1 MDIRIEKKKGI
12 RALFTKKGIP
22 YLAGALFLVFVLWL
36 LLRDNS
42 STLRVDAR
50 TISVGQVVSGEFN
63 DYIRVT
69 GQVQPITTV
78 QLSPLEAG
86 IVERLV
92 VEEGT
97 SVKKGDVLVVLSNTS
112 LTLEILNS
120 EAELAEKQNIL
131 RNTLISME
139 QEKLSLRQDKA
150 QLDLDVSRKK
160 RAWQQNEELYRN
172 ALIAREEWLQSK
184 EDYELAEKKRELNIE
199 RQVQDSLYRSVQIEQ
214 MEENL
219 DNMKRNMQLIR
230 ERIGNLNVKSP
241 IDGEVGL
248 LDIVL
253 GQSVS
258 TGQKIGQIND
268 LSDYKVEAQ
277 IDESYIDRVRAGL
290 EATFDRQ
297 GTDYKVRL
305 RKVYPEVRSGQFR
318 ADFTFLGDHPEN
330 IRSGQTYYLHLELG
344 QPTEAVI
351 IPRGSFYQTTGGA
364 WIYVLAPEG
373 DKAYKR
379 PIRIGRQN
387 PQYYEVL
394 DGLEPGERVI
404 VSGYENYGSNDV
416 LILNKQFSAEISPHP
431 SKPNNMFR
439 QLNFRSF
446 FNFLGRN
453 KLYAAINIFG
463 LSVSLMFVILI
474 ADYTLRQLTCDDYHA
489 KADRIYVIGN
499 EERITSGYYLQKYL
513 RDRYPEIESTCAVAV
528 SGQSTDAMQP
538 VEAGQGKYSA
548 TILFADTTFFRIFD
562 FELLEGDREQAL
574 ASRDNVVL
582 SESFARKVFG
592 TFNPMGQVI
601 RFPDEEKS
609 YVVSGVVRD
618 IDRSVIP
625 NMDIIMRAERLC
637 DINSANDERM
647 SNSGA
652 VTTFILARPGADL
665 TAKIPDMLDY
675 FKEIYWIYKGNV
687 YQHVTLTPLRDVYF
701 LSQNNDGGFNYG
713 SWPFVMILFGVGAVI
728 LLFAVMNYINLTVAQ
743 TGFRAKE
750 MAARRLLGASRG
762 EIILKLI
769 LESTFLGV
777 VAFVIAL
784 FLAAA
789 VEPGASRLLGS
800 KIGVWQDMTPAVV
813 ACYAAFIVVLGV
825 VAGFIPAMMV
835 SRYKPVDIVRG
846 SFRHRTKM
854 FYSKVL
860 ITIQNVIT
868 IVLIATSLTIGL
880 QIRHLI
886 SAPMG
891 YNTADILDVSTEIF
905 TGKPQIAQFREELLR
920 EPCVEAVALGC
931 GTPHDRGN
939 NNTMQYGPDRM
950 IGFQIFIGDS
960 TYFRILGLER
970 LRDNH
975 LARMND
981 DNMVFINQHALRE
994 LGIAEDAEEFK
1005 VGMDYSYPYQIAGI
1019 YRDFQIGSALDKP
1032 QSAMLWQTDDIA
1044 DMYPWNILVKIRG
1057 DKTAAY
1063 NTVKSVFERISDGA
1077 VFTGAEYIEQEIEAD
1092 YAEQRRILHIVGIF
1106 TLVAILISAL
1116 GLVAMSTYYIQQKEQ
1131 EVAVR
1136 KVFGSTRGEVLVRL
1150 VGNFMRL
1157 VGAAFVLAV
1166 PVAWYL
1172 LERWLQDY
1180 SVRISLSPLIFLIPG
1195 AFAAAVAF
1203 VAVFWQ
1209 SSRAA
1214 DSNPVDSIKN

>member
-1 MDIRIEKKKGI
+1 
-12 RALFTKKGIP
+12 
-22 YLAGALFLVFVLWL
+22 
-36 LLRDNS
+36 
-42 STLRVDAR
+42 
-50 TISVGQVVSGEFN
+50 
-63 DYIRVT
+63 
-69 GQVQPITTV
+69 
-78 QLSPLEAG
+78 
-86 IVERLV
+86 
-92 VEEGT
+92 
-97 SVKKGDVLVVLSNTS
+97 
-112 LTLEILNS
+112 
-120 EAELAEKQNIL
+120 
-131 RNTLISME
+131 
-139 QEKLSLRQDKA
+139 
-150 QLDLDVSRKK
+150 
-160 RAWQQNEELYRN
+160 
-172 ALIAREEWLQSK
+172 
-184 EDYELAEKKRELNIE
+184 
-199 RQVQDSLYRSVQIEQ
+199 
-214 MEENL
+214 
-219 DNMKRNMQLIR
+219 
-230 ERIGNLNVKSP
+230 
-241 IDGEVGL
+241 
-248 LDIVL
+248 
-253 GQSVS
+253 
-258 TGQKIGQIND
+258 
-268 LSDYKVEAQ
+268 
-277 IDESYIDRVRAGL
+277 
-290 EATFDRQ
+290 
-297 GTDYKVRL
+297 
-305 RKVYPEVRSGQFR
+305 
-318 ADFTFLGDHPEN
+318 
-330 IRSGQTYYLHLELG
+330 
-344 QPTEAVI
+344 
-351 IPRGSFYQTTGGA
+351 
-364 WIYVLAPEG
+364 
-373 DKAYKR
+373 
-379 PIRIGRQN
+379 
-387 PQYYEVL
+387 
-394 DGLEPGERVI
+394 
-404 VSGYENYGSNDV
+404 
-416 LILNKQFSAEISPHP
+416 
-431 SKPNNMFR
+431 MFR

-528 SGQSTDAMQP
+528 SGQSTDATQP
-538 VEAGQGKYSA
+538 VEVGLQKYSA

-562 FELLEGDREQAL
+562 YQLLDGDREQVL

-637 DINSANDERM
+637 DINSANDEHM

-769 LESTFLGV
+769 LESTFLCV

-920 EPCVEAVALGC
+920 EPCVEAVALSC

-975 LARMND
+975 LATREDGN
-981 DNMVFINQHALRE
+981 NALFVNQYALQA
-994 LGIAEDAEEFK
+994 LGIAEDATNFK
-1005 VGMDYSYPYQIAGI
+1005 VGENYTYNYDIAGV
-1019 YRDFQIGSALDKP
+1019 YRDFQLGSALDELQPVLLKYYDSP
-1032 QSAMLWQTDDIA
+1032 EEFLKKA
-1044 DMYPWNILVKIRG
+1044 YPWNILVKIHG

-1092 YAEQRRILHIVGIF
+1092 YAQQRRILHIVGIF

-1136 KVFGSTRGEVLVRL
+1136 KVFGSTRGEVLTRL

-1157 VGAAFVLAV
+1157 VGAAFVIAV

-1180 SVRISLSPLIFLIPG
+1180 SVRISLSPLIFLASG

>member
-1 MDIRIEKKKGI
+1 
-12 RALFTKKGIP
+12 
-22 YLAGALFLVFVLWL
+22 
-36 LLRDNS
+36 
-42 STLRVDAR
+42 
-50 TISVGQVVSGEFN
+50 
-63 DYIRVT
+63 
-69 GQVQPITTV
+69 
-78 QLSPLEAG
+78 
-86 IVERLV
+86 
-92 VEEGT
+92 
-97 SVKKGDVLVVLSNTS
+97 
-112 LTLEILNS
+112 
-120 EAELAEKQNIL
+120 
-131 RNTLISME
+131 
-139 QEKLSLRQDKA
+139 
-150 QLDLDVSRKK
+150 
-160 RAWQQNEELYRN
+160 
-172 ALIAREEWLQSK
+172 
-184 EDYELAEKKRELNIE
+184 
-199 RQVQDSLYRSVQIEQ
+199 
-214 MEENL
+214 
-219 DNMKRNMQLIR
+219 
-230 ERIGNLNVKSP
+230 
-241 IDGEVGL
+241 
-248 LDIVL
+248 
-253 GQSVS
+253 
-258 TGQKIGQIND
+258 
-268 LSDYKVEAQ
+268 
-277 IDESYIDRVRAGL
+277 
-290 EATFDRQ
+290 
-297 GTDYKVRL
+297 
-305 RKVYPEVRSGQFR
+305 
-318 ADFTFLGDHPEN
+318 
-330 IRSGQTYYLHLELG
+330 
-344 QPTEAVI
+344 
-351 IPRGSFYQTTGGA
+351 
-364 WIYVLAPEG
+364 
-373 DKAYKR
+373 
-379 PIRIGRQN
+379 
-387 PQYYEVL
+387 
-394 DGLEPGERVI
+394 
-404 VSGYENYGSNDV
+404 
-416 LILNKQFSAEISPHP
+416 
-431 SKPNNMFR
+431 MFR

-528 SGQSTDAMQP
+528 SGQSTDATQP
-538 VEAGQGKYSA
+538 VEVGLQKYSA

-562 FELLEGDREQAL
+562 YQLLDGDREQVL

-592 TFNPMGQVI
+592 TFNPMEQVI

-637 DINSANDERM
+637 DINSANDEHM

-769 LESTFLGV
+769 LESTFLCV

-975 LARMND
+975 LATREDGN
-981 DNMVFINQHALRE
+981 NALFVNQYALQA
-994 LGIAEDAEEFK
+994 LGIAEDATNFK
-1005 VGMDYSYPYQIAGI
+1005 VGENYTYNYDIAGV
-1019 YRDFQIGSALDKP
+1019 YRDFQLGSALDELQPVLLKYYDSP
-1032 QSAMLWQTDDIA
+1032 EEFLKKA
-1044 DMYPWNILVKIRG
+1044 YPWNILVKIRG

-1092 YAEQRRILHIVGIF
+1092 YAQQRRILHIVGIF

-1136 KVFGSTRGEVLVRL
+1136 KVFGSTRGEVLTRL

-1157 VGAAFVLAV
+1157 VGAAFVIAV

-1180 SVRISLSPLIFLIPG
+1180 SVRISLSPLIFLASG

>member
-1 MDIRIEKKKGI
+1 
-12 RALFTKKGIP
+12 
-22 YLAGALFLVFVLWL
+22 
-36 LLRDNS
+36 
-42 STLRVDAR
+42 
-50 TISVGQVVSGEFN
+50 
-63 DYIRVT
+63 
-69 GQVQPITTV
+69 
-78 QLSPLEAG
+78 
-86 IVERLV
+86 
-92 VEEGT
+92 
-97 SVKKGDVLVVLSNTS
+97 
-112 LTLEILNS
+112 
-120 EAELAEKQNIL
+120 
-131 RNTLISME
+131 
-139 QEKLSLRQDKA
+139 
-150 QLDLDVSRKK
+150 
-160 RAWQQNEELYRN
+160 
-172 ALIAREEWLQSK
+172 
-184 EDYELAEKKRELNIE
+184 
-199 RQVQDSLYRSVQIEQ
+199 
-214 MEENL
+214 
-219 DNMKRNMQLIR
+219 
-230 ERIGNLNVKSP
+230 
-241 IDGEVGL
+241 
-248 LDIVL
+248 
-253 GQSVS
+253 
-258 TGQKIGQIND
+258 
-268 LSDYKVEAQ
+268 
-277 IDESYIDRVRAGL
+277 
-290 EATFDRQ
+290 
-297 GTDYKVRL
+297 
-305 RKVYPEVRSGQFR
+305 
-318 ADFTFLGDHPEN
+318 
-330 IRSGQTYYLHLELG
+330 
-344 QPTEAVI
+344 
-351 IPRGSFYQTTGGA
+351 
-364 WIYVLAPEG
+364 
-373 DKAYKR
+373 
-379 PIRIGRQN
+379 
-387 PQYYEVL
+387 
-394 DGLEPGERVI
+394 
-404 VSGYENYGSNDV
+404 
-416 LILNKQFSAEISPHP
+416 
-431 SKPNNMFR
+431 MFR

-499 EERITSGYYLQKYL
+499 EECITSGYYLQKYL

-528 SGQSTDAMQP
+528 SGPSTDATQP
-538 VEAGQGKYSA
+538 VEVGLQKYSA

-562 FELLEGDREQAL
+562 YQLLDGDREQVL

-625 NMDIIMRAERLC
+625 NMDIVMRAERLC
-637 DINSANDERM
+637 DINSANDEHM

-769 LESTFLGV
+769 LESTFLCV
-777 VAFVIAL
+777 VAFVIAF

-975 LARMND
+975 LATREDGN
-981 DNMVFINQHALRE
+981 NALFVNQYALQA
-994 LGIAEDAEEFK
+994 LGIAEDATNFK
-1005 VGMDYSYPYQIAGI
+1005 VGENYTYNYDIAGV
-1019 YRDFQIGSALDKP
+1019 YRDFQLGSALDELQPVLLKYYDSP
-1032 QSAMLWQTDDIA
+1032 EEFLKKA
-1044 DMYPWNILVKIRG
+1044 YPWNILVKIRG

-1092 YAEQRRILHIVGIF
+1092 YAQQRRILHIVGIF

-1136 KVFGSTRGEVLVRL
+1136 KVFGSTRGEVLTRL

-1157 VGAAFVLAV
+1157 VGAAFVIAV

-1180 SVRISLSPLIFLIPG
+1180 SVRISLSPLIFLASG

>member
-1 MDIRIEKKKGI
+1 
-12 RALFTKKGIP
+12 
-22 YLAGALFLVFVLWL
+22 
-36 LLRDNS
+36 
-42 STLRVDAR
+42 
-50 TISVGQVVSGEFN
+50 
-63 DYIRVT
+63 
-69 GQVQPITTV
+69 
-78 QLSPLEAG
+78 
-86 IVERLV
+86 
-92 VEEGT
+92 
-97 SVKKGDVLVVLSNTS
+97 
-112 LTLEILNS
+112 
-120 EAELAEKQNIL
+120 
-131 RNTLISME
+131 
-139 QEKLSLRQDKA
+139 
-150 QLDLDVSRKK
+150 
-160 RAWQQNEELYRN
+160 
-172 ALIAREEWLQSK
+172 
-184 EDYELAEKKRELNIE
+184 
-199 RQVQDSLYRSVQIEQ
+199 
-214 MEENL
+214 
-219 DNMKRNMQLIR
+219 
-230 ERIGNLNVKSP
+230 
-241 IDGEVGL
+241 
-248 LDIVL
+248 
-253 GQSVS
+253 
-258 TGQKIGQIND
+258 
-268 LSDYKVEAQ
+268 
-277 IDESYIDRVRAGL
+277 
-290 EATFDRQ
+290 
-297 GTDYKVRL
+297 
-305 RKVYPEVRSGQFR
+305 
-318 ADFTFLGDHPEN
+318 
-330 IRSGQTYYLHLELG
+330 
-344 QPTEAVI
+344 
-351 IPRGSFYQTTGGA
+351 
-364 WIYVLAPEG
+364 
-373 DKAYKR
+373 
-379 PIRIGRQN
+379 
-387 PQYYEVL
+387 
-394 DGLEPGERVI
+394 
-404 VSGYENYGSNDV
+404 
-416 LILNKQFSAEISPHP
+416 
-431 SKPNNMFR
+431 MFR

-499 EERITSGYYLQKYL
+499 EECITSGYYLQKYL

-528 SGQSTDAMQP
+528 SGQSTDATQP
-538 VEAGQGKYSA
+538 VEVGLQKYSA

-562 FELLEGDREQAL
+562 YQLLDGDREQVL

-625 NMDIIMRAERLC
+625 NMDIVMRAERLC
-637 DINSANDERM
+637 DINSANDEHM

-769 LESTFLGV
+769 LESTFLCV
-777 VAFVIAL
+777 VAFVIAF

-975 LARMND
+975 LATREDGN
-981 DNMVFINQHALRE
+981 NALFVNQYALQA
-994 LGIAEDAEEFK
+994 LGIAEDATNFK
-1005 VGMDYSYPYQIAGI
+1005 VGENYTYNYDIAGV
-1019 YRDFQIGSALDKP
+1019 YRDFQLGSALDELQPVLLKYYDSP
-1032 QSAMLWQTDDIA
+1032 EEFLKKA
-1044 DMYPWNILVKIRG
+1044 YPWNILVKIRG

-1092 YAEQRRILHIVGIF
+1092 YAQQRRILHIVGIF

-1180 SVRISLSPLIFLIPG
+1180 SVRISLSPLIFLASG

>member
-1 MDIRIEKKKGI
+1 
-12 RALFTKKGIP
+12 
-22 YLAGALFLVFVLWL
+22 
-36 LLRDNS
+36 
-42 STLRVDAR
+42 
-50 TISVGQVVSGEFN
+50 
-63 DYIRVT
+63 
-69 GQVQPITTV
+69 
-78 QLSPLEAG
+78 
-86 IVERLV
+86 
-92 VEEGT
+92 
-97 SVKKGDVLVVLSNTS
+97 
-112 LTLEILNS
+112 
-120 EAELAEKQNIL
+120 
-131 RNTLISME
+131 
-139 QEKLSLRQDKA
+139 
-150 QLDLDVSRKK
+150 
-160 RAWQQNEELYRN
+160 
-172 ALIAREEWLQSK
+172 
-184 EDYELAEKKRELNIE
+184 
-199 RQVQDSLYRSVQIEQ
+199 
-214 MEENL
+214 
-219 DNMKRNMQLIR
+219 
-230 ERIGNLNVKSP
+230 
-241 IDGEVGL
+241 
-248 LDIVL
+248 
-253 GQSVS
+253 
-258 TGQKIGQIND
+258 
-268 LSDYKVEAQ
+268 
-277 IDESYIDRVRAGL
+277 
-290 EATFDRQ
+290 
-297 GTDYKVRL
+297 
-305 RKVYPEVRSGQFR
+305 
-318 ADFTFLGDHPEN
+318 
-330 IRSGQTYYLHLELG
+330 
-344 QPTEAVI
+344 
-351 IPRGSFYQTTGGA
+351 
-364 WIYVLAPEG
+364 
-373 DKAYKR
+373 
-379 PIRIGRQN
+379 
-387 PQYYEVL
+387 
-394 DGLEPGERVI
+394 
-404 VSGYENYGSNDV
+404 
-416 LILNKQFSAEISPHP
+416 
-431 SKPNNMFR
+431 MFR

-528 SGQSTDAMQP
+528 SGQSTDATQP
-538 VEAGQGKYSA
+538 VEVGLQKYSA

-562 FELLEGDREQAL
+562 YQLLDGDREQVL

-637 DINSANDERM
+637 DINSANDEHM

-769 LESTFLGV
+769 LESTFLCV

-975 LARMND
+975 LATREDGN
-981 DNMVFINQHALRE
+981 NALFVNQYALQA
-994 LGIAEDAEEFK
+994 LGIAEDATNFK
-1005 VGMDYSYPYQIAGI
+1005 VGENYTYNYDIAGV
-1019 YRDFQIGSALDKP
+1019 YRDFQLGSALDELQPVLLKYYDSP
-1032 QSAMLWQTDDIA
+1032 EEFLKKA
-1044 DMYPWNILVKIRG
+1044 YPWNILVKIRE

-1092 YAEQRRILHIVGIF
+1092 YAQQRRILHIVGIF

-1136 KVFGSTRGEVLVRL
+1136 KVFGSTRGEVLTRL

-1157 VGAAFVLAV
+1157 VGAAFVIAV

-1180 SVRISLSPLIFLIPG
+1180 SVRISLSPLIFLASG

>member
-1 MDIRIEKKKGI
+1 
-12 RALFTKKGIP
+12 
-22 YLAGALFLVFVLWL
+22 
-36 LLRDNS
+36 
-42 STLRVDAR
+42 
-50 TISVGQVVSGEFN
+50 
-63 DYIRVT
+63 
-69 GQVQPITTV
+69 
-78 QLSPLEAG
+78 
-86 IVERLV
+86 
-92 VEEGT
+92 
-97 SVKKGDVLVVLSNTS
+97 
-112 LTLEILNS
+112 
-120 EAELAEKQNIL
+120 
-131 RNTLISME
+131 
-139 QEKLSLRQDKA
+139 
-150 QLDLDVSRKK
+150 
-160 RAWQQNEELYRN
+160 
-172 ALIAREEWLQSK
+172 
-184 EDYELAEKKRELNIE
+184 
-199 RQVQDSLYRSVQIEQ
+199 
-214 MEENL
+214 
-219 DNMKRNMQLIR
+219 
-230 ERIGNLNVKSP
+230 
-241 IDGEVGL
+241 
-248 LDIVL
+248 
-253 GQSVS
+253 
-258 TGQKIGQIND
+258 
-268 LSDYKVEAQ
+268 
-277 IDESYIDRVRAGL
+277 
-290 EATFDRQ
+290 
-297 GTDYKVRL
+297 
-305 RKVYPEVRSGQFR
+305 
-318 ADFTFLGDHPEN
+318 
-330 IRSGQTYYLHLELG
+330 
-344 QPTEAVI
+344 
-351 IPRGSFYQTTGGA
+351 
-364 WIYVLAPEG
+364 
-373 DKAYKR
+373 
-379 PIRIGRQN
+379 
-387 PQYYEVL
+387 
-394 DGLEPGERVI
+394 
-404 VSGYENYGSNDV
+404 
-416 LILNKQFSAEISPHP
+416 
-431 SKPNNMFR
+431 MFR

-499 EERITSGYYLQKYL
+499 EECITSGYYLQKYL

-528 SGQSTDAMQP
+528 SGQSTDATQP
-538 VEAGQGKYSA
+538 VEVGLQKYSA

-562 FELLEGDREQAL
+562 YQLLDGDREQVL

-637 DINSANDERM
+637 DINSANDEHM

-769 LESTFLGV
+769 LESTFLCV
-777 VAFVIAL
+777 VAFVIAF

-975 LARMND
+975 LATREDGN
-981 DNMVFINQHALRE
+981 NALFVNQYALQA
-994 LGIAEDAEEFK
+994 LGIAEDATNFK
-1005 VGMDYSYPYQIAGI
+1005 VGENYTYNYDIAGV
-1019 YRDFQIGSALDKP
+1019 YRDFQLGSALDELQPVLLKYYDSP
-1032 QSAMLWQTDDIA
+1032 EEFLKKA
-1044 DMYPWNILVKIRG
+1044 YPWNILVKIRG

-1092 YAEQRRILHIVGIF
+1092 YADQRRILHIVGIF

-1136 KVFGSTRGEVLVRL
+1136 KVFGSTRGEVLTRL

-1157 VGAAFVLAV
+1157 VGAAFVIAV

-1180 SVRISLSPLIFLIPG
+1180 SVRISLSPLIFLASG
-1195 AFAAAVAF
+1195 AFAAVVAF

-1214 DSNPVDSIKN
+1214 DSNPIDSIKN

>member
-1 MDIRIEKKKGI
+1 
-12 RALFTKKGIP
+12 
-22 YLAGALFLVFVLWL
+22 
-36 LLRDNS
+36 
-42 STLRVDAR
+42 
-50 TISVGQVVSGEFN
+50 
-63 DYIRVT
+63 
-69 GQVQPITTV
+69 
-78 QLSPLEAG
+78 
-86 IVERLV
+86 
-92 VEEGT
+92 
-97 SVKKGDVLVVLSNTS
+97 
-112 LTLEILNS
+112 
-120 EAELAEKQNIL
+120 
-131 RNTLISME
+131 
-139 QEKLSLRQDKA
+139 
-150 QLDLDVSRKK
+150 
-160 RAWQQNEELYRN
+160 
-172 ALIAREEWLQSK
+172 
-184 EDYELAEKKRELNIE
+184 
-199 RQVQDSLYRSVQIEQ
+199 
-214 MEENL
+214 
-219 DNMKRNMQLIR
+219 
-230 ERIGNLNVKSP
+230 
-241 IDGEVGL
+241 
-248 LDIVL
+248 
-253 GQSVS
+253 
-258 TGQKIGQIND
+258 
-268 LSDYKVEAQ
+268 
-277 IDESYIDRVRAGL
+277 
-290 EATFDRQ
+290 
-297 GTDYKVRL
+297 
-305 RKVYPEVRSGQFR
+305 
-318 ADFTFLGDHPEN
+318 
-330 IRSGQTYYLHLELG
+330 
-344 QPTEAVI
+344 
-351 IPRGSFYQTTGGA
+351 
-364 WIYVLAPEG
+364 
-373 DKAYKR
+373 
-379 PIRIGRQN
+379 
-387 PQYYEVL
+387 
-394 DGLEPGERVI
+394 
-404 VSGYENYGSNDV
+404 
-416 LILNKQFSAEISPHP
+416 
-431 SKPNNMFR
+431 MFR

-453 KLYAAINIFG
+453 KLYAVINIFG

-474 ADYTLRQLTCDDYHA
+474 ADYTLRQLTCDDYHT

-499 EERITSGYYLQKYL
+499 EERITNGYYLQKYL
-513 RDRYPEIESTCAVAV
+513 RDRYPEIESTCAVAA
-528 SGQSTDAMQP
+528 SGQSTDATQP
-538 VEAGQGKYSA
+538 VEVGQQKYSA
-548 TILFADTTFFRIFD
+548 SILFADTTFFRIFD
-562 FELLEGDREQAL
+562 YQLLDGDRDQVL

-592 TFNPMGQVI
+592 TFNPMGQAI
-601 RFPDEEKS
+601 RFPDEEKT

-637 DINSANDERM
+637 DINSANDEHM

-675 FKEIYWIYKGNV
+675 FKKMYWIYKGNV
-687 YQHVTLTPLRDVYF
+687 YEHVTLTPLRDVYY
-701 LSQNNDGGFNYG
+701 LSQNNDGELNHG
-713 SWPFVMILFGVGAVI
+713 SWSFVMVLFGVGAVI

-769 LESTFLGV
+769 LESTFLCV

-784 FLAAA
+784 FLSVA
-789 VEPGASRLLGS
+789 VEPGASRLLES
-800 KIGVWQDMTPAVV
+800 KIGIWQDMTPPVV
-813 ACYAAFIVVLGV
+813 ACYAAFVVALGV

-846 SFRHRTKM
+846 SFRRRSKM

-975 LARMND
+975 LATREDGN
-981 DNMVFINQHALRE
+981 NALFVNQYALQA
-994 LGIAEDAEEFK
+994 LGIAEDATNFK
-1005 VGMDYSYPYQIAGI
+1005 VGENYTYNYDIAGV
-1019 YRDFQIGSALDKP
+1019 YRDFQLGSALDELQPVLLKYYDSP
-1032 QSAMLWQTDDIA
+1032 EEFLKKA
-1044 DMYPWNILVKIRG
+1044 YPWNILVKIRG

-1092 YAEQRRILHIVGIF
+1092 YAQQRRILHIVGIF

-1136 KVFGSTRGEVLVRL
+1136 KVFGSTRGEVLTRL

-1157 VGAAFVLAV
+1157 VGAAFVIAV

-1180 SVRISLSPLIFLIPG
+1180 SVRISLSPLIFLASG

>member
-1 MDIRIEKKKGI
+1 
-12 RALFTKKGIP
+12 
-22 YLAGALFLVFVLWL
+22 
-36 LLRDNS
+36 
-42 STLRVDAR
+42 
-50 TISVGQVVSGEFN
+50 
-63 DYIRVT
+63 
-69 GQVQPITTV
+69 
-78 QLSPLEAG
+78 
-86 IVERLV
+86 
-92 VEEGT
+92 
-97 SVKKGDVLVVLSNTS
+97 
-112 LTLEILNS
+112 
-120 EAELAEKQNIL
+120 
-131 RNTLISME
+131 
-139 QEKLSLRQDKA
+139 
-150 QLDLDVSRKK
+150 
-160 RAWQQNEELYRN
+160 
-172 ALIAREEWLQSK
+172 
-184 EDYELAEKKRELNIE
+184 
-199 RQVQDSLYRSVQIEQ
+199 
-214 MEENL
+214 
-219 DNMKRNMQLIR
+219 
-230 ERIGNLNVKSP
+230 
-241 IDGEVGL
+241 
-248 LDIVL
+248 
-253 GQSVS
+253 
-258 TGQKIGQIND
+258 
-268 LSDYKVEAQ
+268 
-277 IDESYIDRVRAGL
+277 
-290 EATFDRQ
+290 
-297 GTDYKVRL
+297 
-305 RKVYPEVRSGQFR
+305 
-318 ADFTFLGDHPEN
+318 
-330 IRSGQTYYLHLELG
+330 
-344 QPTEAVI
+344 
-351 IPRGSFYQTTGGA
+351 
-364 WIYVLAPEG
+364 
-373 DKAYKR
+373 
-379 PIRIGRQN
+379 
-387 PQYYEVL
+387 
-394 DGLEPGERVI
+394 
-404 VSGYENYGSNDV
+404 
-416 LILNKQFSAEISPHP
+416 
-431 SKPNNMFR
+431 MFR

-528 SGQSTDAMQP
+528 SGQSTDATQP
-538 VEAGQGKYSA
+538 VEVGLQKYSA

-562 FELLEGDREQAL
+562 YQLLDGDREQVL

-637 DINSANDERM
+637 DINSANDEHM

-750 MAARRLLGASRG
+750 MAARRLLG
-762 EIILKLI
+762 
-769 LESTFLGV
+769 
-777 VAFVIAL
+777 
-784 FLAAA
+784 
-789 VEPGASRLLGS
+789 S

-891 YNTADILDVSTEIF
+891 YNTADILDISTEIF
-905 TGKPQIAQFREELLR
+905 LGKKQIAQFREELLR

>member
-1 MDIRIEKKKGI
+1 
-12 RALFTKKGIP
+12 
-22 YLAGALFLVFVLWL
+22 
-36 LLRDNS
+36 
-42 STLRVDAR
+42 
-50 TISVGQVVSGEFN
+50 
-63 DYIRVT
+63 
-69 GQVQPITTV
+69 
-78 QLSPLEAG
+78 
-86 IVERLV
+86 
-92 VEEGT
+92 
-97 SVKKGDVLVVLSNTS
+97 
-112 LTLEILNS
+112 
-120 EAELAEKQNIL
+120 
-131 RNTLISME
+131 
-139 QEKLSLRQDKA
+139 
-150 QLDLDVSRKK
+150 
-160 RAWQQNEELYRN
+160 
-172 ALIAREEWLQSK
+172 
-184 EDYELAEKKRELNIE
+184 
-199 RQVQDSLYRSVQIEQ
+199 
-214 MEENL
+214 
-219 DNMKRNMQLIR
+219 
-230 ERIGNLNVKSP
+230 
-241 IDGEVGL
+241 
-248 LDIVL
+248 
-253 GQSVS
+253 
-258 TGQKIGQIND
+258 
-268 LSDYKVEAQ
+268 
-277 IDESYIDRVRAGL
+277 
-290 EATFDRQ
+290 
-297 GTDYKVRL
+297 
-305 RKVYPEVRSGQFR
+305 
-318 ADFTFLGDHPEN
+318 
-330 IRSGQTYYLHLELG
+330 
-344 QPTEAVI
+344 
-351 IPRGSFYQTTGGA
+351 
-364 WIYVLAPEG
+364 
-373 DKAYKR
+373 
-379 PIRIGRQN
+379 
-387 PQYYEVL
+387 
-394 DGLEPGERVI
+394 
-404 VSGYENYGSNDV
+404 
-416 LILNKQFSAEISPHP
+416 
-431 SKPNNMFR
+431 MFR

-499 EERITSGYYLQKYL
+499 EECITSGYYLQKYL

-769 LESTFLGV
+769 LESTFLCV

-975 LARMND
+975 LATREDGN
-981 DNMVFINQHALRE
+981 NALFVNQYALQA
-994 LGIAEDAEEFK
+994 LGIAEDATNFK
-1005 VGMDYSYPYQIAGI
+1005 VGENYTYNYDIAGV
-1019 YRDFQIGSALDKP
+1019 YRDFQLGSALDELQPVLLKYYDSP
-1032 QSAMLWQTDDIA
+1032 EEFLKKA
-1044 DMYPWNILVKIRG
+1044 YPWNILVKIHG

-1092 YAEQRRILHIVGIF
+1092 YAQQRRILHIVGIF

-1136 KVFGSTRGEVLVRL
+1136 KVFGSTRGEVLTRL

-1157 VGAAFVLAV
+1157 VGAAFVIAV

-1180 SVRISLSPLIFLIPG
+1180 SVRISLSPLIFLASG

>member
-1 MDIRIEKKKGI
+1 
-12 RALFTKKGIP
+12 
-22 YLAGALFLVFVLWL
+22 
-36 LLRDNS
+36 
-42 STLRVDAR
+42 
-50 TISVGQVVSGEFN
+50 
-63 DYIRVT
+63 
-69 GQVQPITTV
+69 
-78 QLSPLEAG
+78 
-86 IVERLV
+86 
-92 VEEGT
+92 
-97 SVKKGDVLVVLSNTS
+97 
-112 LTLEILNS
+112 
-120 EAELAEKQNIL
+120 
-131 RNTLISME
+131 
-139 QEKLSLRQDKA
+139 
-150 QLDLDVSRKK
+150 
-160 RAWQQNEELYRN
+160 
-172 ALIAREEWLQSK
+172 
-184 EDYELAEKKRELNIE
+184 
-199 RQVQDSLYRSVQIEQ
+199 
-214 MEENL
+214 
-219 DNMKRNMQLIR
+219 
-230 ERIGNLNVKSP
+230 
-241 IDGEVGL
+241 
-248 LDIVL
+248 
-253 GQSVS
+253 
-258 TGQKIGQIND
+258 
-268 LSDYKVEAQ
+268 
-277 IDESYIDRVRAGL
+277 
-290 EATFDRQ
+290 
-297 GTDYKVRL
+297 
-305 RKVYPEVRSGQFR
+305 
-318 ADFTFLGDHPEN
+318 
-330 IRSGQTYYLHLELG
+330 
-344 QPTEAVI
+344 
-351 IPRGSFYQTTGGA
+351 
-364 WIYVLAPEG
+364 
-373 DKAYKR
+373 
-379 PIRIGRQN
+379 
-387 PQYYEVL
+387 
-394 DGLEPGERVI
+394 
-404 VSGYENYGSNDV
+404 
-416 LILNKQFSAEISPHP
+416 
-431 SKPNNMFR
+431 MFR

-499 EERITSGYYLQKYL
+499 EECITSGYYLQKYL

-528 SGQSTDAMQP
+528 SGQSTDATQP
-538 VEAGQGKYSA
+538 VEVGLQKYSA

-562 FELLEGDREQAL
+562 YQLLDGDREQVL

-637 DINSANDERM
+637 DINSANDEHM

-728 LLFAVMNYINLTVAQ
+728 LLFAVINYINLTVAQ

-769 LESTFLGV
+769 LESTFLCV
-777 VAFVIAL
+777 VAFVIAF

-975 LARMND
+975 LATREDGN
-981 DNMVFINQHALRE
+981 NALFVNQYALQA
-994 LGIAEDAEEFK
+994 LGIAEDATNFK
-1005 VGMDYSYPYQIAGI
+1005 VGENYTYNYDIAGV
-1019 YRDFQIGSALDKP
+1019 YRDFQLGSALDELQPVLLKYYDSP
-1032 QSAMLWQTDDIA
+1032 EEFLKKA
-1044 DMYPWNILVKIRG
+1044 YPWNILVKIRG

-1092 YAEQRRILHIVGIF
+1092 YAQQRRILHIVGIF

-1136 KVFGSTRGEVLVRL
+1136 KVFGSTRGEVLTRL

-1157 VGAAFVLAV
+1157 VGAAFVIAV

-1180 SVRISLSPLIFLIPG
+1180 SVRISLSPLIFLASG
-1195 AFAAAVAF
+1195 AFAAVVAF

>member
-1 MDIRIEKKKGI
+1 
-12 RALFTKKGIP
+12 
-22 YLAGALFLVFVLWL
+22 
-36 LLRDNS
+36 
-42 STLRVDAR
+42 
-50 TISVGQVVSGEFN
+50 
-63 DYIRVT
+63 
-69 GQVQPITTV
+69 
-78 QLSPLEAG
+78 
-86 IVERLV
+86 
-92 VEEGT
+92 
-97 SVKKGDVLVVLSNTS
+97 
-112 LTLEILNS
+112 
-120 EAELAEKQNIL
+120 
-131 RNTLISME
+131 
-139 QEKLSLRQDKA
+139 
-150 QLDLDVSRKK
+150 
-160 RAWQQNEELYRN
+160 
-172 ALIAREEWLQSK
+172 
-184 EDYELAEKKRELNIE
+184 
-199 RQVQDSLYRSVQIEQ
+199 
-214 MEENL
+214 
-219 DNMKRNMQLIR
+219 
-230 ERIGNLNVKSP
+230 
-241 IDGEVGL
+241 
-248 LDIVL
+248 
-253 GQSVS
+253 
-258 TGQKIGQIND
+258 
-268 LSDYKVEAQ
+268 
-277 IDESYIDRVRAGL
+277 
-290 EATFDRQ
+290 
-297 GTDYKVRL
+297 
-305 RKVYPEVRSGQFR
+305 
-318 ADFTFLGDHPEN
+318 
-330 IRSGQTYYLHLELG
+330 
-344 QPTEAVI
+344 
-351 IPRGSFYQTTGGA
+351 
-364 WIYVLAPEG
+364 
-373 DKAYKR
+373 
-379 PIRIGRQN
+379 
-387 PQYYEVL
+387 
-394 DGLEPGERVI
+394 
-404 VSGYENYGSNDV
+404 
-416 LILNKQFSAEISPHP
+416 
-431 SKPNNMFR
+431 MFR

-499 EERITSGYYLQKYL
+499 EECITSGYYLQKYL

-743 TGFRAKE
+743 TWFRAKE

-769 LESTFLGV
+769 LESTFLCV

-975 LARMND
+975 LATREDGN
-981 DNMVFINQHALRE
+981 NALFVNQYALQA
-994 LGIAEDAEEFK
+994 LGIAEDATNFK
-1005 VGMDYSYPYQIAGI
+1005 VGENYTYNYDIAGV
-1019 YRDFQIGSALDKP
+1019 YRDFQLGSALDELQPVLLKYYDSP
-1032 QSAMLWQTDDIA
+1032 EEFLKKA
-1044 DMYPWNILVKIRG
+1044 YPWNILVKIHG

-1092 YAEQRRILHIVGIF
+1092 YAQQRRILHIVGIF

-1136 KVFGSTRGEVLVRL
+1136 KVFGSTRGEVLTRL

-1157 VGAAFVLAV
+1157 VGAAFVIAV

-1180 SVRISLSPLIFLIPG
+1180 SVRISLSPLIFLASG

>member
-1 MDIRIEKKKGI
+1 
-12 RALFTKKGIP
+12 
-22 YLAGALFLVFVLWL
+22 
-36 LLRDNS
+36 
-42 STLRVDAR
+42 
-50 TISVGQVVSGEFN
+50 
-63 DYIRVT
+63 
-69 GQVQPITTV
+69 
-78 QLSPLEAG
+78 
-86 IVERLV
+86 
-92 VEEGT
+92 
-97 SVKKGDVLVVLSNTS
+97 
-112 LTLEILNS
+112 
-120 EAELAEKQNIL
+120 
-131 RNTLISME
+131 
-139 QEKLSLRQDKA
+139 
-150 QLDLDVSRKK
+150 
-160 RAWQQNEELYRN
+160 
-172 ALIAREEWLQSK
+172 
-184 EDYELAEKKRELNIE
+184 
-199 RQVQDSLYRSVQIEQ
+199 
-214 MEENL
+214 
-219 DNMKRNMQLIR
+219 
-230 ERIGNLNVKSP
+230 
-241 IDGEVGL
+241 
-248 LDIVL
+248 
-253 GQSVS
+253 
-258 TGQKIGQIND
+258 
-268 LSDYKVEAQ
+268 
-277 IDESYIDRVRAGL
+277 
-290 EATFDRQ
+290 
-297 GTDYKVRL
+297 
-305 RKVYPEVRSGQFR
+305 
-318 ADFTFLGDHPEN
+318 
-330 IRSGQTYYLHLELG
+330 
-344 QPTEAVI
+344 
-351 IPRGSFYQTTGGA
+351 
-364 WIYVLAPEG
+364 
-373 DKAYKR
+373 
-379 PIRIGRQN
+379 
-387 PQYYEVL
+387 
-394 DGLEPGERVI
+394 
-404 VSGYENYGSNDV
+404 
-416 LILNKQFSAEISPHP
+416 
-431 SKPNNMFR
+431 MFR

-528 SGQSTDAMQP
+528 SGQSTDATQP
-538 VEAGQGKYSA
+538 VEVGLQKYSA

-562 FELLEGDREQAL
+562 YQLLDGDREQVL

-637 DINSANDERM
+637 DINSANDEHM

-769 LESTFLGV
+769 LESTFLCV

-931 GTPHDRGN
+931 STPHDRGN

-975 LARMND
+975 LATREDGN
-981 DNMVFINQHALRE
+981 NALFVNQYALQA
-994 LGIAEDAEEFK
+994 LGIAEDATNFK
-1005 VGMDYSYPYQIAGI
+1005 VGENYTYNYDIAGV
-1019 YRDFQIGSALDKP
+1019 YRDFQLGSALDELQPVLLKYYDSP
-1032 QSAMLWQTDDIA
+1032 EEFLKKA
-1044 DMYPWNILVKIRG
+1044 YPWNILVKIHG

-1092 YAEQRRILHIVGIF
+1092 YAQQRRILHIVGIF

-1136 KVFGSTRGEVLVRL
+1136 KVFGSTRGEVLTRL

-1157 VGAAFVLAV
+1157 VGAAFVIAV

-1180 SVRISLSPLIFLIPG
+1180 SVRISLSPLIFLASG
-1195 AFAAAVAF
+1195 AFAAVVAF

>member
-1 MDIRIEKKKGI
+1 
-12 RALFTKKGIP
+12 
-22 YLAGALFLVFVLWL
+22 
-36 LLRDNS
+36 
-42 STLRVDAR
+42 
-50 TISVGQVVSGEFN
+50 
-63 DYIRVT
+63 
-69 GQVQPITTV
+69 
-78 QLSPLEAG
+78 
-86 IVERLV
+86 
-92 VEEGT
+92 
-97 SVKKGDVLVVLSNTS
+97 
-112 LTLEILNS
+112 
-120 EAELAEKQNIL
+120 
-131 RNTLISME
+131 
-139 QEKLSLRQDKA
+139 
-150 QLDLDVSRKK
+150 
-160 RAWQQNEELYRN
+160 
-172 ALIAREEWLQSK
+172 
-184 EDYELAEKKRELNIE
+184 
-199 RQVQDSLYRSVQIEQ
+199 
-214 MEENL
+214 
-219 DNMKRNMQLIR
+219 
-230 ERIGNLNVKSP
+230 
-241 IDGEVGL
+241 
-248 LDIVL
+248 
-253 GQSVS
+253 
-258 TGQKIGQIND
+258 
-268 LSDYKVEAQ
+268 
-277 IDESYIDRVRAGL
+277 
-290 EATFDRQ
+290 
-297 GTDYKVRL
+297 
-305 RKVYPEVRSGQFR
+305 
-318 ADFTFLGDHPEN
+318 
-330 IRSGQTYYLHLELG
+330 
-344 QPTEAVI
+344 
-351 IPRGSFYQTTGGA
+351 
-364 WIYVLAPEG
+364 
-373 DKAYKR
+373 
-379 PIRIGRQN
+379 
-387 PQYYEVL
+387 
-394 DGLEPGERVI
+394 
-404 VSGYENYGSNDV
+404 
-416 LILNKQFSAEISPHP
+416 
-431 SKPNNMFR
+431 MFR

-499 EERITSGYYLQKYL
+499 EECITSGYYLQKYL

-562 FELLEGDREQAL
+562 YQLLDGDREQVL

-769 LESTFLGV
+769 LESTFLCV

-975 LARMND
+975 LATREDGN
-981 DNMVFINQHALRE
+981 NALFVNQYALQA
-994 LGIAEDAEEFK
+994 LGIAEDATNFK
-1005 VGMDYSYPYQIAGI
+1005 VGENYTYNYDIAGV
-1019 YRDFQIGSALDKP
+1019 YRDFQLGSALDELQPVLLKYYDSP
-1032 QSAMLWQTDDIA
+1032 EEFLKKA
-1044 DMYPWNILVKIRG
+1044 YPWNILVKIHG

-1092 YAEQRRILHIVGIF
+1092 YAQQRRILHIVGIF

-1136 KVFGSTRGEVLVRL
+1136 KVFGSTRGEVLTRL

-1157 VGAAFVLAV
+1157 VGAAFVIAV

-1180 SVRISLSPLIFLIPG
+1180 SVRISLSPLIFLASG

>member
-1 MDIRIEKKKGI
+1 
-12 RALFTKKGIP
+12 
-22 YLAGALFLVFVLWL
+22 
-36 LLRDNS
+36 
-42 STLRVDAR
+42 
-50 TISVGQVVSGEFN
+50 
-63 DYIRVT
+63 
-69 GQVQPITTV
+69 
-78 QLSPLEAG
+78 
-86 IVERLV
+86 
-92 VEEGT
+92 
-97 SVKKGDVLVVLSNTS
+97 
-112 LTLEILNS
+112 
-120 EAELAEKQNIL
+120 
-131 RNTLISME
+131 
-139 QEKLSLRQDKA
+139 
-150 QLDLDVSRKK
+150 
-160 RAWQQNEELYRN
+160 
-172 ALIAREEWLQSK
+172 
-184 EDYELAEKKRELNIE
+184 
-199 RQVQDSLYRSVQIEQ
+199 
-214 MEENL
+214 
-219 DNMKRNMQLIR
+219 
-230 ERIGNLNVKSP
+230 
-241 IDGEVGL
+241 
-248 LDIVL
+248 
-253 GQSVS
+253 
-258 TGQKIGQIND
+258 
-268 LSDYKVEAQ
+268 
-277 IDESYIDRVRAGL
+277 
-290 EATFDRQ
+290 
-297 GTDYKVRL
+297 
-305 RKVYPEVRSGQFR
+305 
-318 ADFTFLGDHPEN
+318 
-330 IRSGQTYYLHLELG
+330 
-344 QPTEAVI
+344 
-351 IPRGSFYQTTGGA
+351 
-364 WIYVLAPEG
+364 
-373 DKAYKR
+373 
-379 PIRIGRQN
+379 
-387 PQYYEVL
+387 
-394 DGLEPGERVI
+394 
-404 VSGYENYGSNDV
+404 
-416 LILNKQFSAEISPHP
+416 
-431 SKPNNMFR
+431 MFR

-528 SGQSTDAMQP
+528 SGQSTDATQP
-538 VEAGQGKYSA
+538 VEVGLQKYSA

-562 FELLEGDREQAL
+562 YQLLDGDREQVL

-637 DINSANDERM
+637 DINSANDEHM

-769 LESTFLGV
+769 LESTFLCV

-891 YNTADILDVSTEIF
+891 YNTADILDISTEIF
-905 TGKPQIAQFREELLR
+905 LGKKQIAQFREELLR

-1019 YRDFQIGSALDKP
+1019 YRDFQIGSARQAPIGD
-1032 QSAMLWQTDDIA
+1032 AVA
-1044 DMYPWNILVKIRG
+1044 DGRHCGYVPVEYPGQNPRGQNRGLQYGQIGIRTYFRRCGLYRGGVYRAGNRSRLCRAAADPAHRRHLHARG
-1057 DKTAAY
+1057 DPDLGARSGGHVDLLHPAEGAGGRRAQGLRLDARRGARAPGGKLHAAGRCG
-1063 NTVKSVFERISDGA
+1063 VRP
-1077 VFTGAEYIEQEIEAD
+1077 
-1092 YAEQRRILHIVGIF
+1092 RRARGVVPAR
-1106 TLVAILISAL
+1106 TLVAGLQRPDFAL
-1116 GLVAMSTYYIQQKEQ
+1116 APYFSDSRGFCRRGGVRRRLLAEQ
-1131 EVAVR
+1131 PCGR
-1136 KVFGSTRGEVLVRL
+1136 FQPGRL
-1150 VGNFMRL
+1150 
-1157 VGAAFVLAV
+1157 
-1166 PVAWYL
+1166 
-1172 LERWLQDY
+1172 D
-1180 SVRISLSPLIFLIPG
+1180 
-1195 AFAAAVAF
+1195 
-1203 VAVFWQ
+1203 
-1209 SSRAA
+1209 
-1214 DSNPVDSIKN
+1214 

>member
-1 MDIRIEKKKGI
+1 
-12 RALFTKKGIP
+12 
-22 YLAGALFLVFVLWL
+22 
-36 LLRDNS
+36 
-42 STLRVDAR
+42 
-50 TISVGQVVSGEFN
+50 
-63 DYIRVT
+63 
-69 GQVQPITTV
+69 
-78 QLSPLEAG
+78 
-86 IVERLV
+86 
-92 VEEGT
+92 
-97 SVKKGDVLVVLSNTS
+97 
-112 LTLEILNS
+112 
-120 EAELAEKQNIL
+120 
-131 RNTLISME
+131 
-139 QEKLSLRQDKA
+139 
-150 QLDLDVSRKK
+150 
-160 RAWQQNEELYRN
+160 
-172 ALIAREEWLQSK
+172 
-184 EDYELAEKKRELNIE
+184 
-199 RQVQDSLYRSVQIEQ
+199 
-214 MEENL
+214 
-219 DNMKRNMQLIR
+219 
-230 ERIGNLNVKSP
+230 
-241 IDGEVGL
+241 
-248 LDIVL
+248 
-253 GQSVS
+253 
-258 TGQKIGQIND
+258 
-268 LSDYKVEAQ
+268 
-277 IDESYIDRVRAGL
+277 
-290 EATFDRQ
+290 
-297 GTDYKVRL
+297 
-305 RKVYPEVRSGQFR
+305 
-318 ADFTFLGDHPEN
+318 
-330 IRSGQTYYLHLELG
+330 
-344 QPTEAVI
+344 
-351 IPRGSFYQTTGGA
+351 
-364 WIYVLAPEG
+364 
-373 DKAYKR
+373 
-379 PIRIGRQN
+379 
-387 PQYYEVL
+387 
-394 DGLEPGERVI
+394 
-404 VSGYENYGSNDV
+404 
-416 LILNKQFSAEISPHP
+416 
-431 SKPNNMFR
+431 MFR

-528 SGQSTDAMQP
+528 SGQSTDATQP
-538 VEAGQGKYSA
+538 VEVGLQKYSA

-562 FELLEGDREQAL
+562 YQLLDGDREQVL

-637 DINSANDERM
+637 DINSANDEHM

-769 LESTFLGV
+769 LESTFLCV

-975 LARMND
+975 LATREDGN
-981 DNMVFINQHALRE
+981 NALFVNQYALQA
-994 LGIAEDAEEFK
+994 LGIAEDATNFK
-1005 VGMDYSYPYQIAGI
+1005 VGENYTYNYDIAGV
-1019 YRDFQIGSALDKP
+1019 YRDFQLGSALDELQPVLLKYYDSP
-1032 QSAMLWQTDDIA
+1032 EEFLKKA
-1044 DMYPWNILVKIRG
+1044 YPWNILVKIHG

-1092 YAEQRRILHIVGIF
+1092 YAQQRRILHIVGIF

-1136 KVFGSTRGEVLVRL
+1136 KVFGSTRGEVLTRL

-1157 VGAAFVLAV
+1157 VGAAFVIAV

-1180 SVRISLSPLIFLIPG
+1180 SVRISLSPLIFLASG
-1195 AFAAAVAF
+1195 AFAAVVAF

>member
-1 MDIRIEKKKGI
+1 
-12 RALFTKKGIP
+12 
-22 YLAGALFLVFVLWL
+22 
-36 LLRDNS
+36 
-42 STLRVDAR
+42 
-50 TISVGQVVSGEFN
+50 
-63 DYIRVT
+63 
-69 GQVQPITTV
+69 
-78 QLSPLEAG
+78 
-86 IVERLV
+86 
-92 VEEGT
+92 
-97 SVKKGDVLVVLSNTS
+97 
-112 LTLEILNS
+112 
-120 EAELAEKQNIL
+120 
-131 RNTLISME
+131 
-139 QEKLSLRQDKA
+139 
-150 QLDLDVSRKK
+150 
-160 RAWQQNEELYRN
+160 
-172 ALIAREEWLQSK
+172 
-184 EDYELAEKKRELNIE
+184 
-199 RQVQDSLYRSVQIEQ
+199 
-214 MEENL
+214 
-219 DNMKRNMQLIR
+219 
-230 ERIGNLNVKSP
+230 
-241 IDGEVGL
+241 
-248 LDIVL
+248 
-253 GQSVS
+253 
-258 TGQKIGQIND
+258 
-268 LSDYKVEAQ
+268 
-277 IDESYIDRVRAGL
+277 
-290 EATFDRQ
+290 
-297 GTDYKVRL
+297 
-305 RKVYPEVRSGQFR
+305 
-318 ADFTFLGDHPEN
+318 
-330 IRSGQTYYLHLELG
+330 
-344 QPTEAVI
+344 
-351 IPRGSFYQTTGGA
+351 
-364 WIYVLAPEG
+364 
-373 DKAYKR
+373 
-379 PIRIGRQN
+379 
-387 PQYYEVL
+387 
-394 DGLEPGERVI
+394 
-404 VSGYENYGSNDV
+404 
-416 LILNKQFSAEISPHP
+416 
-431 SKPNNMFR
+431 MFR

-474 ADYTLRQLTCDDYHA
+474 ADYTLRQLTCDDYHT
-489 KADRIYVIGN
+489 KAERIYAIGT
-499 EERITSGYYLQKYL
+499 EESLNSGYYLQKYL
-513 RDRYPEIESTCAVAV
+513 RDRYPEIESTCAVAA
-528 SGQSTDAMQP
+528 SGQSTDATQP
-538 VEAGQGKYSA
+538 VEVGQQKYSA
-548 TILFADTTFFRIFD
+548 SILFADTTFFRIFD
-562 FELLEGDREQAL
+562 YQLLDGDREQVL

-592 TFNPMGQVI
+592 TFNPTGQAI
-601 RFPDEEKS
+601 RFPDEEKT

-637 DINSANDERM
+637 DLNSANNEHM
-647 SNSGA
+647 SNCGA
-652 VTTFILARPGADL
+652 ATTFLLARPGADL
-665 TAKIPDMLDY
+665 TAKIPDMLAY
-675 FKEIYWIYKGNV
+675 FKEMYWPYKGNIV
-687 YQHVTLTPLRDVYF
+687 SQVTLTPLRELYFSPLNDVYS
-701 LSQNNDGGFNYG
+701 LNHG
-713 SWPFVMILFGVGAVI
+713 SWAFVMILFGVGAVI

-769 LESTFLGV
+769 LESTFLCV

-784 FLAAA
+784 FLAVA
-789 VEPGASRLLGS
+789 VEPGASRLLES
-800 KIGVWQDMTPAVV
+800 KIGIWQDMTPAVV
-813 ACYAAFIVVLGV
+813 ACYVAFIVVLGV

-846 SFRHRTKM
+846 SFRRRSKM
-854 FYSKVL
+854 FYSRVL

-886 SAPMG
+886 SAPLG
-891 YNTADILDVSTEIF
+891 YNTVDILDISTDIF
-905 TGKPQIAQFREELLR
+905 TGKNQIVQFREELLR

-931 GTPHDRGN
+931 GTPHDQGN
-939 NNTMQYGPDRM
+939 NNTIQYGPDRM

-975 LARMND
+975 LARMDD
-981 DNMVFINQHALRE
+981 DNVAFINQYALRE

-1005 VGMDYSYPYQIAGI
+1005 AGTDYSYSCQIAGV

-1032 QSAMLWQTDDIA
+1032 KSALLRQTDDIA
-1044 DMYPWNILVKIRG
+1044 NMYPWNVLIKIRG
-1057 DKTAAY
+1057 DKTVAY

-1136 KVFGSTRGEVLVRL
+1136 KVFGSTRSEVLVRL

-1157 VGAAFVLAV
+1157 VGAAFVIAV

-1180 SVRISLSPLIFLIPG
+1180 SVRISLSPLIFLVSG

>member
-1 MDIRIEKKKGI
+1 
-12 RALFTKKGIP
+12 
-22 YLAGALFLVFVLWL
+22 
-36 LLRDNS
+36 
-42 STLRVDAR
+42 
-50 TISVGQVVSGEFN
+50 
-63 DYIRVT
+63 
-69 GQVQPITTV
+69 
-78 QLSPLEAG
+78 
-86 IVERLV
+86 
-92 VEEGT
+92 
-97 SVKKGDVLVVLSNTS
+97 
-112 LTLEILNS
+112 
-120 EAELAEKQNIL
+120 
-131 RNTLISME
+131 
-139 QEKLSLRQDKA
+139 
-150 QLDLDVSRKK
+150 
-160 RAWQQNEELYRN
+160 
-172 ALIAREEWLQSK
+172 
-184 EDYELAEKKRELNIE
+184 
-199 RQVQDSLYRSVQIEQ
+199 
-214 MEENL
+214 
-219 DNMKRNMQLIR
+219 
-230 ERIGNLNVKSP
+230 
-241 IDGEVGL
+241 
-248 LDIVL
+248 
-253 GQSVS
+253 
-258 TGQKIGQIND
+258 
-268 LSDYKVEAQ
+268 
-277 IDESYIDRVRAGL
+277 
-290 EATFDRQ
+290 
-297 GTDYKVRL
+297 
-305 RKVYPEVRSGQFR
+305 
-318 ADFTFLGDHPEN
+318 
-330 IRSGQTYYLHLELG
+330 
-344 QPTEAVI
+344 
-351 IPRGSFYQTTGGA
+351 
-364 WIYVLAPEG
+364 
-373 DKAYKR
+373 
-379 PIRIGRQN
+379 
-387 PQYYEVL
+387 
-394 DGLEPGERVI
+394 
-404 VSGYENYGSNDV
+404 
-416 LILNKQFSAEISPHP
+416 
-431 SKPNNMFR
+431 MFR

-499 EERITSGYYLQKYL
+499 EECITSGYYLQKYL

-528 SGQSTDAMQP
+528 SGQSTDATQP
-538 VEAGQGKYSA
+538 VEVGLQKYSA

-562 FELLEGDREQAL
+562 YQLLDGDREQVL

-637 DINSANDERM
+637 DINSANDEHM

-769 LESTFLGV
+769 LESTFLCV

-975 LARMND
+975 LATREDGN
-981 DNMVFINQHALRE
+981 NALFVNQYALQA
-994 LGIAEDAEEFK
+994 LGIAEDATNFK
-1005 VGMDYSYPYQIAGI
+1005 VGENYTYNYDIAGV
-1019 YRDFQIGSALDKP
+1019 YRDFQLGSALDELQPVLLKYYDSP
-1032 QSAMLWQTDDIA
+1032 EEFLKKA
-1044 DMYPWNILVKIRG
+1044 YPWNILVKIHG

-1092 YAEQRRILHIVGIF
+1092 YAQQRRILHIVGIF

-1136 KVFGSTRGEVLVRL
+1136 KVFGSTRGEVLTRL

-1157 VGAAFVLAV
+1157 VGAAFVIAV

-1180 SVRISLSPLIFLIPG
+1180 SVRISLSPLIFLASG
-1195 AFAAAVAF
+1195 AFAAVVAF

-1214 DSNPVDSIKN
+1214 DSNPIDSIKN

>member
-1 MDIRIEKKKGI
+1 
-12 RALFTKKGIP
+12 
-22 YLAGALFLVFVLWL
+22 
-36 LLRDNS
+36 
-42 STLRVDAR
+42 
-50 TISVGQVVSGEFN
+50 
-63 DYIRVT
+63 
-69 GQVQPITTV
+69 
-78 QLSPLEAG
+78 
-86 IVERLV
+86 
-92 VEEGT
+92 
-97 SVKKGDVLVVLSNTS
+97 
-112 LTLEILNS
+112 
-120 EAELAEKQNIL
+120 
-131 RNTLISME
+131 
-139 QEKLSLRQDKA
+139 
-150 QLDLDVSRKK
+150 
-160 RAWQQNEELYRN
+160 
-172 ALIAREEWLQSK
+172 
-184 EDYELAEKKRELNIE
+184 
-199 RQVQDSLYRSVQIEQ
+199 
-214 MEENL
+214 
-219 DNMKRNMQLIR
+219 
-230 ERIGNLNVKSP
+230 
-241 IDGEVGL
+241 
-248 LDIVL
+248 
-253 GQSVS
+253 
-258 TGQKIGQIND
+258 
-268 LSDYKVEAQ
+268 
-277 IDESYIDRVRAGL
+277 
-290 EATFDRQ
+290 
-297 GTDYKVRL
+297 
-305 RKVYPEVRSGQFR
+305 
-318 ADFTFLGDHPEN
+318 
-330 IRSGQTYYLHLELG
+330 
-344 QPTEAVI
+344 
-351 IPRGSFYQTTGGA
+351 
-364 WIYVLAPEG
+364 
-373 DKAYKR
+373 
-379 PIRIGRQN
+379 
-387 PQYYEVL
+387 
-394 DGLEPGERVI
+394 
-404 VSGYENYGSNDV
+404 
-416 LILNKQFSAEISPHP
+416 
-431 SKPNNMFR
+431 MFR

-528 SGQSTDAMQP
+528 SGQSTDATQP
-538 VEAGQGKYSA
+538 VEVGLQKYSA

-562 FELLEGDREQAL
+562 DQLLAGDREQVL

-637 DINSANDERM
+637 DINSANDEHM

-728 LLFAVMNYINLTVAQ
+728 LLFAVINYINLTVAQ

-769 LESTFLGV
+769 LESTFLCV
-777 VAFVIAL
+777 VAFVIAF

-975 LARMND
+975 LATREDGN
-981 DNMVFINQHALRE
+981 NALFVNQYALQA
-994 LGIAEDAEEFK
+994 LGIAEDATNFK
-1005 VGMDYSYPYQIAGI
+1005 VGENYTYNYDIAGV
-1019 YRDFQIGSALDKP
+1019 YRDFQLGSALDELQPVLLKYYDSP
-1032 QSAMLWQTDDIA
+1032 EEFLKKA
-1044 DMYPWNILVKIRG
+1044 YPWNILVKIRG

-1092 YAEQRRILHIVGIF
+1092 YAQQRRILHIVGIF

-1136 KVFGSTRGEVLVRL
+1136 KVFGSTRGEVLTRL

-1157 VGAAFVLAV
+1157 VGAAFVIAV

-1180 SVRISLSPLIFLIPG
+1180 SVRISLSPLIFLASG
-1195 AFAAAVAF
+1195 AFAAVVAF

>member
-1 MDIRIEKKKGI
+1 
-12 RALFTKKGIP
+12 
-22 YLAGALFLVFVLWL
+22 
-36 LLRDNS
+36 
-42 STLRVDAR
+42 
-50 TISVGQVVSGEFN
+50 
-63 DYIRVT
+63 
-69 GQVQPITTV
+69 
-78 QLSPLEAG
+78 
-86 IVERLV
+86 
-92 VEEGT
+92 
-97 SVKKGDVLVVLSNTS
+97 
-112 LTLEILNS
+112 
-120 EAELAEKQNIL
+120 
-131 RNTLISME
+131 
-139 QEKLSLRQDKA
+139 
-150 QLDLDVSRKK
+150 
-160 RAWQQNEELYRN
+160 
-172 ALIAREEWLQSK
+172 
-184 EDYELAEKKRELNIE
+184 
-199 RQVQDSLYRSVQIEQ
+199 
-214 MEENL
+214 
-219 DNMKRNMQLIR
+219 
-230 ERIGNLNVKSP
+230 
-241 IDGEVGL
+241 
-248 LDIVL
+248 
-253 GQSVS
+253 
-258 TGQKIGQIND
+258 
-268 LSDYKVEAQ
+268 
-277 IDESYIDRVRAGL
+277 
-290 EATFDRQ
+290 
-297 GTDYKVRL
+297 
-305 RKVYPEVRSGQFR
+305 
-318 ADFTFLGDHPEN
+318 
-330 IRSGQTYYLHLELG
+330 
-344 QPTEAVI
+344 
-351 IPRGSFYQTTGGA
+351 
-364 WIYVLAPEG
+364 
-373 DKAYKR
+373 
-379 PIRIGRQN
+379 
-387 PQYYEVL
+387 
-394 DGLEPGERVI
+394 
-404 VSGYENYGSNDV
+404 
-416 LILNKQFSAEISPHP
+416 
-431 SKPNNMFR
+431 MFR

-528 SGQSTDAMQP
+528 SGQSTDATQP
-538 VEAGQGKYSA
+538 VEVGLQKYSA

-562 FELLEGDREQAL
+562 YQLLDGDREQVL

-625 NMDIIMRAERLC
+625 NMDIIIRAERLC
-637 DINSANDERM
+637 DINSANDEHM

-769 LESTFLGV
+769 LESTFLCV

-975 LARMND
+975 LATREDGN
-981 DNMVFINQHALRE
+981 NALFVNQYALQA
-994 LGIAEDAEEFK
+994 LGIAEDATNFK
-1005 VGMDYSYPYQIAGI
+1005 VGENYTYNYDIAGV
-1019 YRDFQIGSALDKP
+1019 YRDFQLGSALDELQPVLLKYYDSP
-1032 QSAMLWQTDDIA
+1032 EEFLKKA
-1044 DMYPWNILVKIRG
+1044 YPWNILVKIRG

-1092 YAEQRRILHIVGIF
+1092 YAQQRRILHIVGIF

-1136 KVFGSTRGEVLVRL
+1136 KVFGSTRGEVLTRL

-1157 VGAAFVLAV
+1157 VGAAFVIAV

-1180 SVRISLSPLIFLIPG
+1180 SVRISLSPLIFLASG

>member
-1 MDIRIEKKKGI
+1 
-12 RALFTKKGIP
+12 
-22 YLAGALFLVFVLWL
+22 
-36 LLRDNS
+36 
-42 STLRVDAR
+42 
-50 TISVGQVVSGEFN
+50 
-63 DYIRVT
+63 
-69 GQVQPITTV
+69 
-78 QLSPLEAG
+78 
-86 IVERLV
+86 
-92 VEEGT
+92 
-97 SVKKGDVLVVLSNTS
+97 
-112 LTLEILNS
+112 
-120 EAELAEKQNIL
+120 
-131 RNTLISME
+131 
-139 QEKLSLRQDKA
+139 
-150 QLDLDVSRKK
+150 
-160 RAWQQNEELYRN
+160 
-172 ALIAREEWLQSK
+172 
-184 EDYELAEKKRELNIE
+184 
-199 RQVQDSLYRSVQIEQ
+199 
-214 MEENL
+214 
-219 DNMKRNMQLIR
+219 
-230 ERIGNLNVKSP
+230 
-241 IDGEVGL
+241 
-248 LDIVL
+248 
-253 GQSVS
+253 
-258 TGQKIGQIND
+258 
-268 LSDYKVEAQ
+268 
-277 IDESYIDRVRAGL
+277 
-290 EATFDRQ
+290 
-297 GTDYKVRL
+297 
-305 RKVYPEVRSGQFR
+305 
-318 ADFTFLGDHPEN
+318 
-330 IRSGQTYYLHLELG
+330 
-344 QPTEAVI
+344 
-351 IPRGSFYQTTGGA
+351 
-364 WIYVLAPEG
+364 
-373 DKAYKR
+373 
-379 PIRIGRQN
+379 
-387 PQYYEVL
+387 
-394 DGLEPGERVI
+394 
-404 VSGYENYGSNDV
+404 
-416 LILNKQFSAEISPHP
+416 
-431 SKPNNMFR
+431 MFR

-528 SGQSTDAMQP
+528 SGQSTDATQP
-538 VEAGQGKYSA
+538 VEVGLQKYSA

-562 FELLEGDREQAL
+562 YQLLDGDREQVL

-637 DINSANDERM
+637 DINSANDEHM

-769 LESTFLGV
+769 LESTFLCV

-970 LRDNH
+970 LRNNH
-975 LARMND
+975 LATREDGN
-981 DNMVFINQHALRE
+981 NALFVNQYALQA
-994 LGIAEDAEEFK
+994 LGIAEDATNFK
-1005 VGMDYSYPYQIAGI
+1005 VGENYTYNYDIAGV
-1019 YRDFQIGSALDKP
+1019 YRDFQLGSALDELQPVLLKYYDSP
-1032 QSAMLWQTDDIA
+1032 EEFLKKA
-1044 DMYPWNILVKIRG
+1044 YPWNILVKIHG

-1092 YAEQRRILHIVGIF
+1092 YAQQRRILHIVGIF

-1136 KVFGSTRGEVLVRL
+1136 KVFGSTRGEVLTRL

-1157 VGAAFVLAV
+1157 VGAAFVIAV

-1180 SVRISLSPLIFLIPG
+1180 SVRISLSPLIFLASG

>member
-1 MDIRIEKKKGI
+1 MR
-12 RALFTKKGIP
+12 
-22 YLAGALFLVFVLWL
+22 
-36 LLRDNS
+36 
-42 STLRVDAR
+42 
-50 TISVGQVVSGEFN
+50 
-63 DYIRVT
+63 
-69 GQVQPITTV
+69 
-78 QLSPLEAG
+78 
-86 IVERLV
+86 RL
-92 VEEGT
+92 
-97 SVKKGDVLVVLSNTS
+97 
-112 LTLEILNS
+112 
-120 EAELAEKQNIL
+120 
-131 RNTLISME
+131 
-139 QEKLSLRQDKA
+139 
-150 QLDLDVSRKK
+150 
-160 RAWQQNEELYRN
+160 
-172 ALIAREEWLQSK
+172 
-184 EDYELAEKKRELNIE
+184 
-199 RQVQDSLYRSVQIEQ
+199 
-214 MEENL
+214 
-219 DNMKRNMQLIR
+219 
-230 ERIGNLNVKSP
+230 P
-241 IDGEVGL
+241 
-248 LDIVL
+248 
-253 GQSVS
+253 
-258 TGQKIGQIND
+258 
-268 LSDYKVEAQ
+268 
-277 IDESYIDRVRAGL
+277 
-290 EATFDRQ
+290 RQ
-297 GTDYKVRL
+297 G
-305 RKVYPEVRSGQFR
+305 
-318 ADFTFLGDHPEN
+318 
-330 IRSGQTYYLHLELG
+330 
-344 QPTEAVI
+344 
-351 IPRGSFYQTTGGA
+351 
-364 WIYVLAPEG
+364 
-373 DKAYKR
+373 
-379 PIRIGRQN
+379 
-387 PQYYEVL
+387 
-394 DGLEPGERVI
+394 
-404 VSGYENYGSNDV
+404 
-416 LILNKQFSAEISPHP
+416 
-431 SKPNNMFR
+431 
-439 QLNFRSF
+439 
-446 FNFLGRN
+446 
-453 KLYAAINIFG
+453 
-463 LSVSLMFVILI
+463 
-474 ADYTLRQLTCDDYHA
+474 
-489 KADRIYVIGN
+489 DRIYVIGN

-528 SGQSTDAMQP
+528 SGQSTDATQP
-538 VEAGQGKYSA
+538 VEVGLQKYSA

-562 FELLEGDREQAL
+562 YQLLDGDREQVL

-637 DINSANDERM
+637 DINSANDEHM

-769 LESTFLGV
+769 LESTFLCV

-975 LARMND
+975 LATREDGN
-981 DNMVFINQHALRE
+981 NALFVNQYALQA
-994 LGIAEDAEEFK
+994 LGIAEDATNFK
-1005 VGMDYSYPYQIAGI
+1005 VGENYTYNYDIAGV
-1019 YRDFQIGSALDKP
+1019 YRDFQLGSALDELQPVLLKYYDSP
-1032 QSAMLWQTDDIA
+1032 EEFLKKA
-1044 DMYPWNILVKIRG
+1044 YPWNILVKIHG

-1092 YAEQRRILHIVGIF
+1092 YAQQRRILHIVGIF

-1136 KVFGSTRGEVLVRL
+1136 KVFGSTRGEVLTRL

-1157 VGAAFVLAV
+1157 VGAAFVIAV

-1180 SVRISLSPLIFLIPG
+1180 SVRISLSPLIFLASG
-1195 AFAAAVAF
+1195 AFAAVVAF

>member
-1 MDIRIEKKKGI
+1 
-12 RALFTKKGIP
+12 
-22 YLAGALFLVFVLWL
+22 
-36 LLRDNS
+36 
-42 STLRVDAR
+42 
-50 TISVGQVVSGEFN
+50 
-63 DYIRVT
+63 
-69 GQVQPITTV
+69 
-78 QLSPLEAG
+78 
-86 IVERLV
+86 
-92 VEEGT
+92 
-97 SVKKGDVLVVLSNTS
+97 
-112 LTLEILNS
+112 
-120 EAELAEKQNIL
+120 
-131 RNTLISME
+131 
-139 QEKLSLRQDKA
+139 
-150 QLDLDVSRKK
+150 
-160 RAWQQNEELYRN
+160 
-172 ALIAREEWLQSK
+172 
-184 EDYELAEKKRELNIE
+184 
-199 RQVQDSLYRSVQIEQ
+199 
-214 MEENL
+214 
-219 DNMKRNMQLIR
+219 
-230 ERIGNLNVKSP
+230 
-241 IDGEVGL
+241 
-248 LDIVL
+248 
-253 GQSVS
+253 
-258 TGQKIGQIND
+258 
-268 LSDYKVEAQ
+268 
-277 IDESYIDRVRAGL
+277 
-290 EATFDRQ
+290 
-297 GTDYKVRL
+297 
-305 RKVYPEVRSGQFR
+305 
-318 ADFTFLGDHPEN
+318 
-330 IRSGQTYYLHLELG
+330 
-344 QPTEAVI
+344 
-351 IPRGSFYQTTGGA
+351 
-364 WIYVLAPEG
+364 
-373 DKAYKR
+373 
-379 PIRIGRQN
+379 
-387 PQYYEVL
+387 
-394 DGLEPGERVI
+394 
-404 VSGYENYGSNDV
+404 
-416 LILNKQFSAEISPHP
+416 
-431 SKPNNMFR
+431 MFR

-528 SGQSTDAMQP
+528 SGQSTDATQP
-538 VEAGQGKYSA
+538 VEVGLQKYSA

-562 FELLEGDREQAL
+562 YQLLDGDREQVL

-637 DINSANDERM
+637 DINSANDEHM

-769 LESTFLGV
+769 LESTFLCV
-777 VAFVIAL
+777 VAFVIAF

-975 LARMND
+975 LATREDGN
-981 DNMVFINQHALRE
+981 NALFVNQYALQA
-994 LGIAEDAEEFK
+994 LGIAEDATNFK
-1005 VGMDYSYPYQIAGI
+1005 VGENYTYNYDIAGV
-1019 YRDFQIGSALDKP
+1019 YRDFQLGSALDELQPVLLKYYDSP
-1032 QSAMLWQTDDIA
+1032 EEFLKKA
-1044 DMYPWNILVKIRG
+1044 YPWNILVKIRG

-1092 YAEQRRILHIVGIF
+1092 YAQQRRILHIVGIF

-1136 KVFGSTRGEVLVRL
+1136 KVFGSTRGEVLTRL

-1157 VGAAFVLAV
+1157 VGAAFVIAV

-1180 SVRISLSPLIFLIPG
+1180 SVRISLSPLIFLASG
-1195 AFAAAVAF
+1195 AFAAVVAF

>member
-1 MDIRIEKKKGI
+1 
-12 RALFTKKGIP
+12 
-22 YLAGALFLVFVLWL
+22 
-36 LLRDNS
+36 
-42 STLRVDAR
+42 
-50 TISVGQVVSGEFN
+50 
-63 DYIRVT
+63 
-69 GQVQPITTV
+69 
-78 QLSPLEAG
+78 
-86 IVERLV
+86 
-92 VEEGT
+92 
-97 SVKKGDVLVVLSNTS
+97 
-112 LTLEILNS
+112 
-120 EAELAEKQNIL
+120 
-131 RNTLISME
+131 
-139 QEKLSLRQDKA
+139 
-150 QLDLDVSRKK
+150 
-160 RAWQQNEELYRN
+160 
-172 ALIAREEWLQSK
+172 
-184 EDYELAEKKRELNIE
+184 
-199 RQVQDSLYRSVQIEQ
+199 
-214 MEENL
+214 
-219 DNMKRNMQLIR
+219 
-230 ERIGNLNVKSP
+230 
-241 IDGEVGL
+241 
-248 LDIVL
+248 
-253 GQSVS
+253 
-258 TGQKIGQIND
+258 
-268 LSDYKVEAQ
+268 
-277 IDESYIDRVRAGL
+277 
-290 EATFDRQ
+290 
-297 GTDYKVRL
+297 
-305 RKVYPEVRSGQFR
+305 
-318 ADFTFLGDHPEN
+318 
-330 IRSGQTYYLHLELG
+330 
-344 QPTEAVI
+344 
-351 IPRGSFYQTTGGA
+351 
-364 WIYVLAPEG
+364 
-373 DKAYKR
+373 
-379 PIRIGRQN
+379 
-387 PQYYEVL
+387 
-394 DGLEPGERVI
+394 
-404 VSGYENYGSNDV
+404 
-416 LILNKQFSAEISPHP
+416 
-431 SKPNNMFR
+431 MFR

-499 EERITSGYYLQKYL
+499 EECITSGYYLQKYL

-528 SGQSTDAMQP
+528 SGQSTDATQP
-538 VEAGQGKYSA
+538 VEVGLQKYSA

-562 FELLEGDREQAL
+562 YQLLDGDREQVL

-637 DINSANDERM
+637 DINSANDEHM

-728 LLFAVMNYINLTVAQ
+728 LLFAVINYINLTVAQ

-769 LESTFLGV
+769 LESTFLCV
-777 VAFVIAL
+777 VAFVIAF

-975 LARMND
+975 LATREDGN
-981 DNMVFINQHALRE
+981 NALFVNQYALQA
-994 LGIAEDAEEFK
+994 LGIAEDATNFK
-1005 VGMDYSYPYQIAGI
+1005 VGENYTYNYDIAGV
-1019 YRDFQIGSALDKP
+1019 YRDFQLGSALDELQPVLLKYYDSP
-1032 QSAMLWQTDDIA
+1032 EEFLKKA
-1044 DMYPWNILVKIRG
+1044 YPWNILVKIRG

-1092 YAEQRRILHIVGIF
+1092 YAQQRRILHIVGIF

-1136 KVFGSTRGEVLVRL
+1136 KVFGSTRGEVLTRL

-1157 VGAAFVLAV
+1157 VGAAFVIAV

-1180 SVRISLSPLIFLIPG
+1180 SVRISLSPLIFLASG
-1195 AFAAAVAF
+1195 AFAAVVAF

-1214 DSNPVDSIKN
+1214 DSNPIDSIKN

>member
-1 MDIRIEKKKGI
+1 
-12 RALFTKKGIP
+12 
-22 YLAGALFLVFVLWL
+22 
-36 LLRDNS
+36 
-42 STLRVDAR
+42 
-50 TISVGQVVSGEFN
+50 
-63 DYIRVT
+63 
-69 GQVQPITTV
+69 
-78 QLSPLEAG
+78 
-86 IVERLV
+86 
-92 VEEGT
+92 
-97 SVKKGDVLVVLSNTS
+97 
-112 LTLEILNS
+112 
-120 EAELAEKQNIL
+120 
-131 RNTLISME
+131 
-139 QEKLSLRQDKA
+139 
-150 QLDLDVSRKK
+150 
-160 RAWQQNEELYRN
+160 
-172 ALIAREEWLQSK
+172 
-184 EDYELAEKKRELNIE
+184 
-199 RQVQDSLYRSVQIEQ
+199 
-214 MEENL
+214 
-219 DNMKRNMQLIR
+219 
-230 ERIGNLNVKSP
+230 
-241 IDGEVGL
+241 
-248 LDIVL
+248 
-253 GQSVS
+253 
-258 TGQKIGQIND
+258 
-268 LSDYKVEAQ
+268 
-277 IDESYIDRVRAGL
+277 
-290 EATFDRQ
+290 
-297 GTDYKVRL
+297 
-305 RKVYPEVRSGQFR
+305 
-318 ADFTFLGDHPEN
+318 
-330 IRSGQTYYLHLELG
+330 
-344 QPTEAVI
+344 
-351 IPRGSFYQTTGGA
+351 
-364 WIYVLAPEG
+364 
-373 DKAYKR
+373 
-379 PIRIGRQN
+379 
-387 PQYYEVL
+387 
-394 DGLEPGERVI
+394 
-404 VSGYENYGSNDV
+404 
-416 LILNKQFSAEISPHP
+416 
-431 SKPNNMFR
+431 MFR
-439 QLNFRSF
+439 QLDFRSF

-528 SGQSTDAMQP
+528 SGQSTDATQP
-538 VEAGQGKYSA
+538 VEVGLQKYSA

-562 FELLEGDREQAL
+562 YQLLDGDREQVL

-637 DINSANDERM
+637 DINSANDEHM

-769 LESTFLGV
+769 LESTFLCV
-777 VAFVIAL
+777 VAFVIAF

-975 LARMND
+975 LATREDGN
-981 DNMVFINQHALRE
+981 NALFVNQYALQA
-994 LGIAEDAEEFK
+994 LGIAEDATNFK
-1005 VGMDYSYPYQIAGI
+1005 VGENYTYNYDIAGV
-1019 YRDFQIGSALDKP
+1019 YRDFQLGSALDELQPVLLKYYDSP
-1032 QSAMLWQTDDIA
+1032 EEFLKKA
-1044 DMYPWNILVKIRG
+1044 YPWNILVKIHG

-1092 YAEQRRILHIVGIF
+1092 YAQQRRILHIVGIF

-1136 KVFGSTRGEVLVRL
+1136 KVFGSTRGEVLTRL

-1157 VGAAFVLAV
+1157 VGAAFVIAV

-1180 SVRISLSPLIFLIPG
+1180 SVRISLSPLIFLASG
-1195 AFAAAVAF
+1195 AFAAVVAF

>member
-1 MDIRIEKKKGI
+1 
-12 RALFTKKGIP
+12 
-22 YLAGALFLVFVLWL
+22 
-36 LLRDNS
+36 
-42 STLRVDAR
+42 
-50 TISVGQVVSGEFN
+50 
-63 DYIRVT
+63 
-69 GQVQPITTV
+69 
-78 QLSPLEAG
+78 
-86 IVERLV
+86 
-92 VEEGT
+92 
-97 SVKKGDVLVVLSNTS
+97 
-112 LTLEILNS
+112 
-120 EAELAEKQNIL
+120 
-131 RNTLISME
+131 
-139 QEKLSLRQDKA
+139 
-150 QLDLDVSRKK
+150 
-160 RAWQQNEELYRN
+160 
-172 ALIAREEWLQSK
+172 
-184 EDYELAEKKRELNIE
+184 
-199 RQVQDSLYRSVQIEQ
+199 
-214 MEENL
+214 
-219 DNMKRNMQLIR
+219 
-230 ERIGNLNVKSP
+230 
-241 IDGEVGL
+241 
-248 LDIVL
+248 
-253 GQSVS
+253 
-258 TGQKIGQIND
+258 
-268 LSDYKVEAQ
+268 
-277 IDESYIDRVRAGL
+277 
-290 EATFDRQ
+290 
-297 GTDYKVRL
+297 
-305 RKVYPEVRSGQFR
+305 
-318 ADFTFLGDHPEN
+318 
-330 IRSGQTYYLHLELG
+330 
-344 QPTEAVI
+344 
-351 IPRGSFYQTTGGA
+351 
-364 WIYVLAPEG
+364 
-373 DKAYKR
+373 
-379 PIRIGRQN
+379 
-387 PQYYEVL
+387 
-394 DGLEPGERVI
+394 
-404 VSGYENYGSNDV
+404 
-416 LILNKQFSAEISPHP
+416 
-431 SKPNNMFR
+431 MFR

-528 SGQSTDAMQP
+528 SGQSTDATQP
-538 VEAGQGKYSA
+538 VEVGLQKYSA

-562 FELLEGDREQAL
+562 YQLLDGDREQVL

-637 DINSANDERM
+637 DINSANDEHM

-769 LESTFLGV
+769 LESTFLCV

-975 LARMND
+975 LATREDGN
-981 DNMVFINQHALRE
+981 NALFVNQYALQA
-994 LGIAEDAEEFK
+994 LGIAEDATNFK
-1005 VGMDYSYPYQIAGI
+1005 VGENYTYNYDIAGV
-1019 YRDFQIGSALDKP
+1019 YRDFQLGSALDELQPVLLKYYDSP
-1032 QSAMLWQTDDIA
+1032 EEFLKKA
-1044 DMYPWNILVKIRG
+1044 YPWNILVKIRG

-1092 YAEQRRILHIVGIF
+1092 YAQQRRILHIVGIF

-1136 KVFGSTRGEVLVRL
+1136 KVFGSTRGEELTRL

-1157 VGAAFVLAV
+1157 VGAAFVIAV

-1180 SVRISLSPLIFLIPG
+1180 SVRISLSPLIFLASG

>member
-1 MDIRIEKKKGI
+1 
-12 RALFTKKGIP
+12 
-22 YLAGALFLVFVLWL
+22 
-36 LLRDNS
+36 
-42 STLRVDAR
+42 
-50 TISVGQVVSGEFN
+50 
-63 DYIRVT
+63 
-69 GQVQPITTV
+69 
-78 QLSPLEAG
+78 
-86 IVERLV
+86 
-92 VEEGT
+92 
-97 SVKKGDVLVVLSNTS
+97 
-112 LTLEILNS
+112 
-120 EAELAEKQNIL
+120 
-131 RNTLISME
+131 
-139 QEKLSLRQDKA
+139 
-150 QLDLDVSRKK
+150 
-160 RAWQQNEELYRN
+160 
-172 ALIAREEWLQSK
+172 
-184 EDYELAEKKRELNIE
+184 
-199 RQVQDSLYRSVQIEQ
+199 
-214 MEENL
+214 
-219 DNMKRNMQLIR
+219 
-230 ERIGNLNVKSP
+230 
-241 IDGEVGL
+241 
-248 LDIVL
+248 
-253 GQSVS
+253 
-258 TGQKIGQIND
+258 
-268 LSDYKVEAQ
+268 
-277 IDESYIDRVRAGL
+277 
-290 EATFDRQ
+290 
-297 GTDYKVRL
+297 
-305 RKVYPEVRSGQFR
+305 
-318 ADFTFLGDHPEN
+318 
-330 IRSGQTYYLHLELG
+330 
-344 QPTEAVI
+344 
-351 IPRGSFYQTTGGA
+351 
-364 WIYVLAPEG
+364 
-373 DKAYKR
+373 
-379 PIRIGRQN
+379 
-387 PQYYEVL
+387 
-394 DGLEPGERVI
+394 
-404 VSGYENYGSNDV
+404 
-416 LILNKQFSAEISPHP
+416 
-431 SKPNNMFR
+431 MFR

-528 SGQSTDAMQP
+528 SGQSTDATQP
-538 VEAGQGKYSA
+538 VEVGLQKYSA

-637 DINSANDERM
+637 DINSANDEHM

-769 LESTFLGV
+769 LESTFLCV

-975 LARMND
+975 LATREDGN
-981 DNMVFINQHALRE
+981 NALFVNQYALQA
-994 LGIAEDAEEFK
+994 LGIAEDATNFK
-1005 VGMDYSYPYQIAGI
+1005 VGENYTYNYDIAGV
-1019 YRDFQIGSALDKP
+1019 YRDFQLGSALDELQPVLLKYYDSP
-1032 QSAMLWQTDDIA
+1032 EEFLKKA
-1044 DMYPWNILVKIRG
+1044 YPWNILVKIHG

-1092 YAEQRRILHIVGIF
+1092 YAQQRRILHIVGIF

-1136 KVFGSTRGEVLVRL
+1136 KVFGSTRSEVLVRL

-1157 VGAAFVLAV
+1157 VGAAFVIAV

-1180 SVRISLSPLIFLIPG
+1180 SVRISLSPLIFLVSG

>member
-1 MDIRIEKKKGI
+1 
-12 RALFTKKGIP
+12 
-22 YLAGALFLVFVLWL
+22 
-36 LLRDNS
+36 
-42 STLRVDAR
+42 
-50 TISVGQVVSGEFN
+50 
-63 DYIRVT
+63 
-69 GQVQPITTV
+69 
-78 QLSPLEAG
+78 
-86 IVERLV
+86 
-92 VEEGT
+92 
-97 SVKKGDVLVVLSNTS
+97 
-112 LTLEILNS
+112 
-120 EAELAEKQNIL
+120 
-131 RNTLISME
+131 
-139 QEKLSLRQDKA
+139 
-150 QLDLDVSRKK
+150 
-160 RAWQQNEELYRN
+160 
-172 ALIAREEWLQSK
+172 
-184 EDYELAEKKRELNIE
+184 
-199 RQVQDSLYRSVQIEQ
+199 
-214 MEENL
+214 
-219 DNMKRNMQLIR
+219 
-230 ERIGNLNVKSP
+230 
-241 IDGEVGL
+241 
-248 LDIVL
+248 
-253 GQSVS
+253 
-258 TGQKIGQIND
+258 
-268 LSDYKVEAQ
+268 
-277 IDESYIDRVRAGL
+277 
-290 EATFDRQ
+290 
-297 GTDYKVRL
+297 
-305 RKVYPEVRSGQFR
+305 
-318 ADFTFLGDHPEN
+318 
-330 IRSGQTYYLHLELG
+330 
-344 QPTEAVI
+344 
-351 IPRGSFYQTTGGA
+351 
-364 WIYVLAPEG
+364 
-373 DKAYKR
+373 
-379 PIRIGRQN
+379 
-387 PQYYEVL
+387 
-394 DGLEPGERVI
+394 
-404 VSGYENYGSNDV
+404 
-416 LILNKQFSAEISPHP
+416 
-431 SKPNNMFR
+431 MFR

-528 SGQSTDAMQP
+528 SGQSTDATQP
-538 VEAGQGKYSA
+538 VEVGLQKYSA

-562 FELLEGDREQAL
+562 YQLLDGDREQVL

-769 LESTFLGV
+769 LESTFLCV

-975 LARMND
+975 LATREDGN
-981 DNMVFINQHALRE
+981 NALFVNQYALQA
-994 LGIAEDAEEFK
+994 LGIAEDATNFK
-1005 VGMDYSYPYQIAGI
+1005 VGENYTYNYDIAGV
-1019 YRDFQIGSALDKP
+1019 YRDFQLGSALDELQPVLLKYYDSP
-1032 QSAMLWQTDDIA
+1032 EEFLKKA
-1044 DMYPWNILVKIRG
+1044 YPWNILVKIRG

-1092 YAEQRRILHIVGIF
+1092 YAQQRRILHIVGIF

-1136 KVFGSTRGEVLVRL
+1136 KVFGSTRGEVLTRL

-1157 VGAAFVLAV
+1157 VGAAFVIAV

-1180 SVRISLSPLIFLIPG
+1180 SVRISLSPLIFLASG